1 MLILIILSKLRK
13 FNLTIR
19 PMIFVFL
26 EDLTYKKDAN
36 IISYLSPVQEY
47 LIEIFF
53 KDANRFFDKANS
65 ITFAIAVS
73 FITVFAIVYLCIF
86 VRFIETLK
94 NEIWETHG
102 ILNMIPMFILEG
114 NAKVKEQ
121 VLNRKGIK

>member
-1 MLILIILSKLRK
+1 
-13 FNLTIR
+13 
-19 PMIFVFL
+19 MIFVFL